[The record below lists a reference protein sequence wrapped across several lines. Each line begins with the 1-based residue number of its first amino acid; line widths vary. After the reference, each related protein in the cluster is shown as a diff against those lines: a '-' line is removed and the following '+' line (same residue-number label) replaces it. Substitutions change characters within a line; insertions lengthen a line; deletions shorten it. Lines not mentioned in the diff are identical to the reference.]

1 MLCED
6 YAPEDV
12 TICLDGH
19 ESARALV
26 RLLRRA
32 RHFVFYSA
40 FICDVTH
47 PLPGT
52 GRDGDTTT
60 TLLRLFH
67 EMHARGVELRM
78 LYNDDP
84 VYHNVAVRTMRDMLP
99 PSARV
104 KVVRG
109 NGTIAPVLQLLCG
122 GNTSYTNHHQKYV
135 VVDGQYFML
144 GGTDVNWQR
153 TSWRVLNTPPHDPA
167 LPQPPQPPQPYS
179 WHETSVVVPCTA
191 DVLRFAMSNFE
202 NGIVAAPP
210 FPLLHGGPQE
220 HQFILHLID
229 TARSCIHFESQTC
242 ISSDKT
248 HNSVFAAVA
257 ARLARAYATGAAHDR
272 FRFIMITNHEQ
283 VDESKVLSW
292 FAGQLL
298 RRSIAFLREEATQ
311 RLGVPPAFFDERVF
325 VGYLQDGPHHIKV
338 HSNMVIQDGHTMLRT
353 SSNLS
358 DRSYGQFP
366 CDNEL
371 GIALHGDA
379 VAAFQQRLWRR
390 LLLLDLSDT
399 DNGAS
404 LLLTPEQ
411 AFQRCCTAAVA
422 GDGVLARVGD
432 RGPVVTTTAAAAAAD
447 HLLAPVF
454 SMKYIQADA
463 PIEWTLLDND
473 DDDNDDAPEK
483 GSITAVISDFLTAV
497 VGNDDGDTNV
507 NHTKTK

>member
-6 YAPEDV
+6 YAPDDV

-19 ESARALV
+19 ESARALI
-26 RLLRRA
+26 RLIRSA
-32 RHFVFYSA
+32 RQFVFYSA

-52 GRDGDTTT
+52 GTGDRT
-60 TLLRLFH
+60 TLLRLFN
-67 EMHARGVELRM
+67 ELHARGVELRM

-84 VYHNVAVRTMRDMLP
+84 VYHNVSVRTMRDMLP

-109 NGTIAPVLQLLCG
+109 SGTIAPVLQLLCG

-135 VVDGQYFML
+135 VVDGRYFML

-153 TSWRVLNTPPHDPA
+153 TSWRVLNNNNNNTRHVHAHAPPPE
-167 LPQPPQPPQPYS
+167 PYS
-179 WHETSVVVPCTA
+179 WHETSVVVPCTP
-191 DVLRFAMSNFE
+191 DMLRFATDNFAHA
-202 NGIVAAPP
+202 IVSAPP

-220 HQFILHLID
+220 HQLILHLIY
-229 TARSCIHFESQTC
+229 TARSCVHFESQTC

-248 HNSVFAAVA
+248 HNRVFAAVA
-257 ARLARAYATGAAHDR
+257 ERVARAHAAVAAGDVDR
-272 FRFIMITNHEQ
+272 FRFIMITNQEQ
-283 VDESKVLSW
+283 IDESKVLSW

-298 RRSIAFLREEATQ
+298 RRSVAFLRDDATT

-338 HSNMVIQDGHTMLRT
+338 HSNMIIQDGHTMLRT

-390 LLLLDLSDT
+390 LFLLDGEGRGSSSSSNL
-399 DNGAS
+399 
-404 LLLTPEQ
+404 LLLTPED
-411 AFQRCCTAAVA
+411 AFQKCVA
-422 GDGVLARVGD
+422 GGGVVHRADGASPSPTPTSKATD
-432 RGPVVTTTAAAAAAD
+432 R
-447 HLLAPVF
+447 LLDPVF
-454 SMKYIQADA
+454 TMKYIRAAA
-463 PIEWTLLDND
+463 PIEWNLEDEHQEESKKHD
-473 DDDNDDAPEK
+473 
-483 GSITAVISDFLTAV
+483 
-497 VGNDDGDTNV
+497 DDGDGGGDGVSLADTFASCFFDPGV
-507 NHTKTK
+507 WYYGVAT

>member
-6 YAPEDV
+6 YAPGDV
-12 TICLDGH
+12 TVCLDGH

-26 RLLRRA
+26 RLLRGA
-32 RHFVFYSA
+32 RRFVFYSA
-40 FICDVTH
+40 FICDVAH

-52 GRDGDTTT
+52 AASDGGGPT
-60 TLLRLFH
+60 TLLRLFN
-67 EMHARGVELRM
+67 EMHARSVELRM

-84 VYHNVAVRTMRDMLP
+84 VYHNAPVATMRRMLP

-109 NGTIAPVLQLLCG
+109 SGTIAPFLQLLCG

-135 VVDGQYFML
+135 VVDGRYFML

-153 TSWRVLNTPPHDPA
+153 TSWRVLNKAPPP
-167 LPQPPQPPQPYS
+167 LSSSYS

-191 DVLRFAMSNFE
+191 DVLQFAVSNFE
-202 NGIVAAPP
+202 DRIVAAPP

-248 HNSVFAAVA
+248 QNRVFAAVA
-257 ARLARAYATGAAHDR
+257 ARVARAFATGGDADR
-272 FRFIMITNHEQ
+272 FRFIMITNQEQ

-298 RRSIAFLREEATQ
+298 RRSVAFLREEATE

-325 VGYLQDGPHHIKV
+325 VGYLQDGPRHIKV

-353 SSNLS
+353 SANLS

-371 GIALHGDA
+371 GIVLHGDV

-390 LLLLDLSDT
+390 LLARS
-399 DNGAS
+399 GEEPVF
-404 LLLTPEQ
+404 LTPEE
-411 AFQRCCTAAVA
+411 
-422 GDGVLARVGD
+422 
-432 RGPVVTTTAAAAAAD
+432 AAARCAAGAGVVSRCGAD
-447 HLLAPVF
+447 KLVADFDAGVSSAVTDRLLAPVF
-454 SMKYIQADA
+454 AMEYIQASA
-463 PIEWTLLDND
+463 PIEWTLLSRHGD
-473 DDDNDDAPEK
+473 DDDDD
-483 GSITAVISDFLTAV
+483 D
-497 VGNDDGDTNV
+497 DDGDDGA
-507 NHTKTK
+507 KTGSIAAVVSDFFTGVLSSTEN